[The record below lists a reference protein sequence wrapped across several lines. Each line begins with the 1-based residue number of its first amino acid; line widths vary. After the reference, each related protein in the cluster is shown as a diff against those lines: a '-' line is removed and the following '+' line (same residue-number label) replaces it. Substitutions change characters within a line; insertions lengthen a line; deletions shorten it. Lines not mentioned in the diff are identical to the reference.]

1 MKAKSFMGVLLALV
15 MVITM
20 VVLAPAAGAENS
32 AATVDQQIG
41 LLFSRIAQEKQAGQ
55 MQWYYSVTDLDHDG
69 HLELVAAAQHPAD
82 RSTNLKVWEVSDTM
96 DSLVE
101 GRLNIDADESFPDI
115 LTESAD
121 TYYNKDTKTWSYMF
135 YDNVVISDYDV
146 YTVKC
151 SVSMDDGVIGYVP
164 YAVEHTQINNGIR
177 NVSHTDAN
185 GFAISPEQFNA
196 SGVNA
201 FASAEKS
208 NTSFDWFVF
217 DKASLSRLTDS
228 YAVFTGEKKLTDV
241 FPVPKPAALQGNPIP
256 SPVPTKTPAPQNT
269 KPAYLTITKNPT
281 NENKKQGGTAY
292 FVACSNIYDSL
303 TWTFVGPDGG
313 QYSVQ
318 NFARMFNASVSG
330 EYSTTLSIANVT
342 RDMNGW
348 GAYCTFYYSGQ
359 TARTSTAYMYIEGTP
374 TPKPTPKPVP
384 AEDQSGSFSGYVTDY
399 SYSNVSIYVMDGPGY
414 VSQVSR
420 SICDIDGNIYV
431 GAPCTL
437 YYQGI
442 GAHGPGFY
450 YVAIKGE
457 APEPEVHYGSM
468 SGTAHE
474 GGGGYAIYLQN
485 GSEVFVDSWNCNV
498 EGQFYDGCSAIVYYI
513 DSPSTANV
521 YRADIF
527 GKMGLIIPDEDKGGW
542 AGSNYPYDEM
552 GPDPEEDQGGWAGSN
567 YPYDEMGPDPKEDQG
582 GWAGSNYYDNEPEP
596 EDQGGWAG
604 SNYYDN
610 EPEPEDQGGWAGSNY
625 YDNEPEPED
634 QGGWVESSYDS
645 EPEPEDQGGWAGS
658 NYYDNESDY
667 SDDLSYDS
675 DGGDNNL
682 VTCPLCGTEFS
693 MDLDECPACGWTP

>member
-1 MKAKSFMGVLLALV
+1 MYSLEVYGMKAKSFLGVLLALV

-20 VVLAPAAGAENS
+20 TMLAPAAGAENS
-32 AATVDQQIG
+32 AETIDQQIG
-41 LLFSRIAQEKQAGQ
+41 LLFSKIAEQKQAGQ

-121 TYYNKDTKTWSYMF
+121 TFYNKDTNTWSYMF

-185 GFAISPEQFNA
+185 GFAISPEQYNA

-217 DKASLSRLTDS
+217 DKASISRLADS
-228 YAVFTGEKKLTDV
+228 YAVFNGEKKLTDV
-241 FPVPKPAALQGNPIP
+241 FPVPKPAALQDNAAVPT
-256 SPVPTKTPAPQNT
+256 PVPTRTPTPQNT
-269 KPAYLTITKNPT
+269 RPAYLTITKNPT

-313 QYSVQ
+313 QYTVQ

-348 GAYCTFYYSGQ
+348 GAFCTFYYAGQ
-359 TARTSTAYMYIEGTP
+359 TARTSTAYMYVEGTP
-374 TPKPTPKPVP
+374 KPTPTPTPTPKPVP

-399 SYSNVSIYVMDGPGY
+399 TYSMVSIYVMDGPGY

-420 SICDIDGNIYV
+420 SICDITGDLCI

-437 YYQGI
+437 YYDGI

-450 YVAIKGE
+450 YVAILGE
-457 APEPEVHYGSM
+457 DPEPEIRYGSM
-468 SGTAHE
+468 SGTAYE
-474 GGGGYAIYLQN
+474 GGGGFAISLQN

-513 DSPSTANV
+513 DYPSTANV
-521 YRADIF
+521 YLADIF
-527 GKMGLIIPDEDKGGW
+527 GNMGLINPDKDHQGGWAGSNYPYDEMDPDLDEGGWAGSNYPYDEMDPALDEGGW

-552 GPDPEEDQGGWAGSN
+552 GSNPEEDQGGWVESN
-567 YPYDEMGPDPKEDQG
+567 DYGNEPDPV
-582 GWAGSNYYDNEPEP
+582 
-596 EDQGGWAG
+596 
-604 SNYYDN
+604 
-610 EPEPEDQGGWAGSNY
+610 
-625 YDNEPEPED
+625 D
-634 QGGWVESSYDS
+634 QGGWVESSYYDN
-645 EPEPEDQGGWAGS
+645 EPDPVDQGGWVES
-658 NYYDNESDY
+658 SYPENEE
-667 SDDLSYDS
+667 
-675 DGGDNNL
+675 GENG
-682 VTCPLCGTEFS
+682 
-693 MDLDECPACGWTP
+693 

>member
-1 MKAKSFMGVLLALV
+1 MKAKSFIGVLLALV
-15 MVITM
+15 MVLTM
-20 VVLAPAAGAENS
+20 TVLAPAAGAETS
-32 AATVDQQIG
+32 AETIDQQIG
-41 LLFSRIAQEKQAGQ
+41 LLFTKIAEQKQAGQ

-96 DSLVE
+96 DSLTE

-121 TYYNKDTKTWSYMF
+121 TYYNKDTNTWSYMF
-135 YDNVVISDYDV
+135 YDNVVLSDYDV

-151 SVSMDDGVIGYVP
+151 SVSMSDDVIGYVP
-164 YAVEHTQINNGIR
+164 YAVEHTQINNGVR

-185 GFAISPEQFNA
+185 GFAISPEQYNA

-217 DKASLSRLTDS
+217 DKASISRLADS
-228 YAVFTGEKKLTDV
+228 YAVFKGEKKLTDV
-241 FPVPKPAALQGNPIP
+241 FPVPKPAALQDNPVTP
-256 SPVPTKTPAPQNT
+256 SPVPTMAPAPQNT
-269 KPAYLTITKNPT
+269 RPAYLTITKNPT

-303 TWTFVGPDGG
+303 NWTFVGPDGG
-313 QYSVQ
+313 QYTVQ

-348 GAYCTFYYSGQ
+348 GAFCTFYYAGQ
-359 TARTSTAYMYIEGTP
+359 TARTSTAYMYVEGTP
-374 TPKPTPKPVP
+374 KPTPTPTPTPKPVP

-399 SYSNVSIYVMDGPGY
+399 TYSMVSIYVMDGPGY

-420 SICDIDGNIYV
+420 SICDITGDLCI

-437 YYQGI
+437 YYDGI

-450 YVAIKGE
+450 YVAIQGE
-457 APEPEVHYGSM
+457 DPEPEIRYGSM
-468 SGTAHE
+468 SGTAYE
-474 GGGGYAIYLQN
+474 GGGGFAISLQN

-513 DSPSTANV
+513 DYPSTANV
-521 YRADIF
+521 YHADIF
-527 GKMGLIIPDEDKGGW
+527 GNMGLINPDKDHQGGWAGSNYPYDEMDPDLDEGGWAGSNYPYDEMDPALDEGGW

-552 GPDPEEDQGGWAGSN
+552 GSNPEEDQGGWVESN
-567 YPYDEMGPDPKEDQG
+567 DYGNEPDPV
-582 GWAGSNYYDNEPEP
+582 
-596 EDQGGWAG
+596 
-604 SNYYDN
+604 
-610 EPEPEDQGGWAGSNY
+610 
-625 YDNEPEPED
+625 D
-634 QGGWVESSYDS
+634 QGGWVESSYYDN
-645 EPEPEDQGGWAGS
+645 EPDPVDQGGWVES
-658 NYYDNESDY
+658 SYPENEE
-667 SDDLSYDS
+667 
-675 DGGDNNL
+675 GENG
-682 VTCPLCGTEFS
+682 
-693 MDLDECPACGWTP
+693 

>member
-1 MKAKSFMGVLLALV
+1 MKAKSFIGVLLALV
-15 MVITM
+15 MVLTM
-20 VVLAPAAGAENS
+20 TVLAPAAGAENTAETIDS
-32 AATVDQQIG
+32 QIG
-41 LLFSRIAQEKQAGQ
+41 LLFSKIAEQKQAGQ

-96 DSLVE
+96 DSLTE

-121 TYYNKDTKTWSYMF
+121 TYYNKDTNTWSYMF
-135 YDNVVISDYDV
+135 YDNVVLSDYDV

-151 SVSMDDGVIGYVP
+151 SVSMSDGIIGYVP
-164 YAVEHTQINNGIR
+164 YAVEHTQISNGVR

-185 GFAISPEQFNA
+185 GFAISPEQYNA

-217 DKASLSRLTDS
+217 DKASISRLADS
-228 YAVFTGEKKLTDV
+228 YAVFKGEKKLTDV
-241 FPVPKPAALQGNPIP
+241 FPVPKPAALQDNPVTP
-256 SPVPTKTPAPQNT
+256 SPVPTMAPAPQNT

-313 QYSVQ
+313 QYTVQ

-348 GAYCTFYYSGQ
+348 GAFCTFYYAGQ
-359 TARTSTAYMYIEGTP
+359 TARTSTAYMYVEGTP
-374 TPKPTPKPVP
+374 KPTPTPTPTPKPVP

-399 SYSNVSIYVMDGPGY
+399 TYSMVSIYVMDGPGY

-420 SICDIDGNIYV
+420 SICDITGDLCI

-437 YYQGI
+437 YYDGI

-450 YVAIKGE
+450 YVAIQGE
-457 APEPEVHYGSM
+457 DPEPEIRYGSM
-468 SGTAHE
+468 SGTAYHDTAFTV
-474 GGGGYAIYLQN
+474 YIVLAN
-485 GSEVFVDSWNCNV
+485 GSSYHVNGYLCDLVSGV
-498 EGQFYDGCSAIVYYI
+498 LTDGCSCVAYYTEPLSEASI
-513 DSPSTANV
+513 YSVDIYGTDPVVPSTPTPTI
-521 YRADIF
+521 D
-527 GKMGLIIPDEDKGGW
+527 
-542 AGSNYPYDEM
+542 
-552 GPDPEEDQGGWAGSN
+552 DQGGWAGSN
-567 YPYDEMGPDPKEDQG
+567 YPYDEMEDYDGG
-582 GWAGSNYYDNEPEP
+582 GWAGSNYPYDEM
-596 EDQGGWAG
+596 EDYTYDDGGWAG
-604 SNYYDN
+604 SNYD
-610 EPEPEDQGGWAGSNY
+610 DGS
-625 YDNEPEPED
+625 DPGD
-634 QGGWVESSYDS
+634 GWVDS
-645 EPEPEDQGGWAGS
+645 TL
-658 NYYDNESDY
+658 
-667 SDDLSYDS
+667 DDLA
-675 DGGDNNL
+675 L
-682 VTCPLCGTEFS
+682 A
-693 MDLDECPACGWTP
+693 LDEVFADSGSEDVTGGENG

>member
-1 MKAKSFMGVLLALV
+1 MKAKSFLGVLLALV

-20 VVLAPAAGAENS
+20 TMLAPAAGAENS
-32 AATVDQQIG
+32 AETIDQQIG
-41 LLFSRIAQEKQAGQ
+41 LLFSKIAEQKQAGQ

-121 TYYNKDTKTWSYMF
+121 TFYNKDTNTWSYMF

-185 GFAISPEQFNA
+185 GFAISPEQYNA

-217 DKASLSRLTDS
+217 DKASISRLADS
-228 YAVFTGEKKLTDV
+228 YAVFNGEKKLTDV
-241 FPVPKPAALQGNPIP
+241 FPVPKPAALQDNAAVPT
-256 SPVPTKTPAPQNT
+256 PVPTRTPTPQNT
-269 KPAYLTITKNPT
+269 RPAYLTITKNPT

-313 QYSVQ
+313 QYTVQ

-348 GAYCTFYYSGQ
+348 GAFCTFYYAGQ
-359 TARTSTAYMYIEGTP
+359 TARTSTAYMYVEGTP
-374 TPKPTPKPVP
+374 KPTPTPTPTPKPVP

-399 SYSNVSIYVMDGPGY
+399 TYSMVSIYVMDGPGY

-420 SICDIDGNIYV
+420 SICDITGDLCI

-437 YYQGI
+437 YYDGI

-450 YVAIKGE
+450 YVAIQGE
-457 APEPEVHYGSM
+457 DPEPEIRYGSM
-468 SGTAHE
+468 SGTAYE
-474 GGGGYAIYLQN
+474 GGGGFAISLQN

-513 DSPSTANV
+513 DYPSTANV
-521 YRADIF
+521 YLADIF
-527 GKMGLIIPDEDKGGW
+527 GNMGLINPDKDHQGGWAGSNYPYDEMDPDLDEGGWAGSNYPYDEMDPALDEGGW

-552 GPDPEEDQGGWAGSN
+552 GSNPEEDQGGWVESN
-567 YPYDEMGPDPKEDQG
+567 DYGNEPDPV
-582 GWAGSNYYDNEPEP
+582 
-596 EDQGGWAG
+596 
-604 SNYYDN
+604 
-610 EPEPEDQGGWAGSNY
+610 
-625 YDNEPEPED
+625 D
-634 QGGWVESSYDS
+634 QGGWVESSYYDN
-645 EPEPEDQGGWAGS
+645 EPDPVDQGGWVES
-658 NYYDNESDY
+658 SYPENEE
-667 SDDLSYDS
+667 
-675 DGGDNNL
+675 GENG
-682 VTCPLCGTEFS
+682 
-693 MDLDECPACGWTP
+693 

>member
-1 MKAKSFMGVLLALV
+1 MKAKTFMGVLLALV

-20 VVLAPAAGAENS
+20 TVLAPAAGAENS
-32 AATVDQQIG
+32 AETIDQQIG
-41 LLFSRIAQEKQAGQ
+41 LLFSKIAEQKQAGQ

-121 TYYNKDTKTWSYMF
+121 TFYSKDTGTWSYMF

-185 GFAISPEQFNA
+185 GFAISPEQYNA

-217 DKASLSRLTDS
+217 DKASISRLADS
-228 YAVFTGEKKLTDV
+228 YAVFNGEKKLTDV
-241 FPVPKPAALQGNPIP
+241 FPVPKPAALQDNAAVPT
-256 SPVPTKTPAPQNT
+256 PVPTRTPTPQNT

-313 QYSVQ
+313 QYTVQ

-374 TPKPTPKPVP
+374 KPKPTPKPTPTPVP

-399 SYSNVSIYVMDGPGY
+399 SYSTVSIYVMDGPGY

-450 YVAIKGE
+450 YVAIQGE
-457 APEPEVHYGSM
+457 APEPVVQYGSM

-474 GGGGYAIYLQN
+474 GGGGFAISLQN

-513 DSPSTANV
+513 DYPSTANV
-521 YRADIF
+521 YHADIF
-527 GKMGLIIPDEDKGGW
+527 GNMGLINPDKDQQGGWAGSNYPYDEMDPDLDEGGWAGSNYPYDEMDPDLDEGGW

-552 GPDPEEDQGGWAGSN
+552 GSNPEEDQGGWVESN
-567 YPYDEMGPDPKEDQG
+567 DYGNEPDPV
-582 GWAGSNYYDNEPEP
+582 
-596 EDQGGWAG
+596 
-604 SNYYDN
+604 
-610 EPEPEDQGGWAGSNY
+610 
-625 YDNEPEPED
+625 D
-634 QGGWVESSYDS
+634 QGGWVESSYYDN
-645 EPEPEDQGGWAGS
+645 EPDPVDQGGWVES
-658 NYYDNESDY
+658 SYPENEE
-667 SDDLSYDS
+667 
-675 DGGDNNL
+675 GENG
-682 VTCPLCGTEFS
+682 
-693 MDLDECPACGWTP
+693 

>member
-1 MKAKSFMGVLLALV
+1 MKAKSFLGVLLALV

-20 VVLAPAAGAENS
+20 TMLAPAAGAENS
-32 AATVDQQIG
+32 AETIDQQIG
-41 LLFSRIAQEKQAGQ
+41 LLFSKIAEQKQAGQ

-121 TYYNKDTKTWSYMF
+121 TFYNKDTNTWSYMF

-185 GFAISPEQFNA
+185 GFAISPEQYNA

-217 DKASLSRLTDS
+217 DKASISRLADS
-228 YAVFTGEKKLTDV
+228 YAVFNGEKKLTDV
-241 FPVPKPAALQGNPIP
+241 FPVPKPAALQDNAAVPT
-256 SPVPTKTPAPQNT
+256 PVPTRTPTPQNT
-269 KPAYLTITKNPT
+269 RPAYLTITKNPT

-313 QYSVQ
+313 QYTVQ

-348 GAYCTFYYSGQ
+348 GAFCTFYYAGQ
-359 TARTSTAYMYIEGTP
+359 TARTSTAYMYVEGTP
-374 TPKPTPKPVP
+374 KPTPTPTPTPKPVP

-399 SYSNVSIYVMDGPGY
+399 TYSMVSIYVMDGPGY

-420 SICDIDGNIYV
+420 SICDITGDLCI

-437 YYQGI
+437 YYDGI

-450 YVAIKGE
+450 YVAILGE
-457 APEPEVHYGSM
+457 DPEPEIRYGSM
-468 SGTAHE
+468 SGTAYE
-474 GGGGYAIYLQN
+474 GGGGFAISLQN

-513 DSPSTANV
+513 DYPSTANV
-521 YRADIF
+521 YLADIF
-527 GKMGLIIPDEDKGGW
+527 GNMGLINPDKDHQGGWAGSNYPYDEMDPDLDEGGWAGSNYPYDEMDPALDEGGW

-552 GPDPEEDQGGWAGSN
+552 GSNPEEDQGGWVESN
-567 YPYDEMGPDPKEDQG
+567 DYGNEPDPV
-582 GWAGSNYYDNEPEP
+582 
-596 EDQGGWAG
+596 
-604 SNYYDN
+604 
-610 EPEPEDQGGWAGSNY
+610 
-625 YDNEPEPED
+625 D
-634 QGGWVESSYDS
+634 QGGWVESSYYDN
-645 EPEPEDQGGWAGS
+645 EPDPVDQGGWVES
-658 NYYDNESDY
+658 SYPENEE
-667 SDDLSYDS
+667 
-675 DGGDNNL
+675 GENG
-682 VTCPLCGTEFS
+682 
-693 MDLDECPACGWTP
+693 

>member
-1 MKAKSFMGVLLALV
+1 MKAKSFLGVLLALV
-15 MVITM
+15 MVLTM
-20 VVLAPAAGAENS
+20 SVLAPAAGAENTAETIDS
-32 AATVDQQIG
+32 QIG
-41 LLFSRIAQEKQAGQ
+41 LLFSKIAEQKQAGQ
-55 MQWYYSVTDLDHDG
+55 MQWYYAVTDLDHDG

-82 RSTNLKVWEVSDTM
+82 RSTNLKVWEVSDAM
-96 DSLVE
+96 DSLTE

-121 TYYNKDTKTWSYMF
+121 TYYNKDTDTWSYMF

-185 GFAISPEQFNA
+185 GFAISPEQYNA

-217 DKASLSRLTDS
+217 DKASISRLADS
-228 YAVFTGEKKLTDV
+228 YAVFNGEKKLTDV
-241 FPVPKPAALQGNPIP
+241 FPVPKPAALQDNAAVPT
-256 SPVPTKTPAPQNT
+256 PVPTRTPTPQNT

-313 QYSVQ
+313 QYTVQ

-374 TPKPTPKPVP
+374 KPKPTPKPTPTPVP

-399 SYSNVSIYVMDGPGY
+399 SYSTVSIYVMDGPGY

-431 GAPCTL
+431 GAPSTL

-450 YVAIKGE
+450 YVAIQGE
-457 APEPEVHYGSM
+457 APEPVVQYGSM

-474 GGGGYAIYLQN
+474 GGGGFAISLQN

-513 DSPSTANV
+513 DYPSTANV
-521 YRADIF
+521 YHADIF
-527 GKMGLIIPDEDKGGW
+527 GNMGLINPDKDHQGGWAGSNYPYDEMDPDLDEGGWAGSNYPYDEMDPALDEGGW

-552 GPDPEEDQGGWAGSN
+552 GSNPEEDQGGWVESN
-567 YPYDEMGPDPKEDQG
+567 DYGNEPDPV
-582 GWAGSNYYDNEPEP
+582 
-596 EDQGGWAG
+596 
-604 SNYYDN
+604 
-610 EPEPEDQGGWAGSNY
+610 
-625 YDNEPEPED
+625 D
-634 QGGWVESSYDS
+634 QGGWVESSYYDN
-645 EPEPEDQGGWAGS
+645 EPDPVDQGGWVES
-658 NYYDNESDY
+658 SYPENEE
-667 SDDLSYDS
+667 
-675 DGGDNNL
+675 GENG
-682 VTCPLCGTEFS
+682 
-693 MDLDECPACGWTP
+693 